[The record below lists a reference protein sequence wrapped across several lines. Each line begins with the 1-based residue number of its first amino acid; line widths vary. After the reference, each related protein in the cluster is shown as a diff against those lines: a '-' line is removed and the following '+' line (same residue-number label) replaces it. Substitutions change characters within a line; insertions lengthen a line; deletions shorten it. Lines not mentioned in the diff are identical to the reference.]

1 MVQTD
6 KLRGVAS
13 YDGDTRT
20 WIHLDHPE
28 RGAEVLTA
36 LFVAA
41 RVHGTTV

>member
-6 KLRGVAS
+6 KLRRVAS

-20 WIHLDHPE
+20 RIHLDYPE
-28 RGAEVLTA
+28 RGAEVLTT